1 MYLIATGF
9 LILECDN
16 LQKLFPEF
24 MIKLGA
30 LTLDGKQS
38 FVIITGLLLSPSML
52 LTDLSMLSYI
62 SATGVF
68 SCLVIVV
75 SIFCV
80 GAFDG
85 VGFHA
90 KGSVLLNLDTL
101 PTAVGLYI
109 VSFGGHPVIP
119 SIYMSIFVLATLN
132 YMTIAI
138 LGYLMYGDGVESEI
152 TNEYSLLVA
161 PIATAIEGGL
171 SEKYKNQKPVRLLIR
186 VALLI
191 STVIVAYVFPYYESL
206 MAIVGSVFVA
216 SASFLLPCLCY
227 LKISDL
233 NWNWNCEQMGIVGII
248 VFGILA
254 GVLGTYSSISELL
267 T

>member
-1 MYLIATGF
+1 MKGRMIVMFMMNAEMYLIATGF

-119 SIYMSIFVLATLN
+119 SIYMS
-132 YMTIAI
+132 M
-138 LGYLMYGDGVESEI
+138 
-152 TNEYSLLVA
+152 
-161 PIATAIEGGL
+161 
-171 SEKYKNQKPVRLLIR
+171 
-186 VALLI
+186 
-191 STVIVAYVFPYYESL
+191 
-206 MAIVGSVFVA
+206 
-216 SASFLLPCLCY
+216 
-227 LKISDL
+227 
-233 NWNWNCEQMGIVGII
+233 
-248 VFGILA
+248 
-254 GVLGTYSSISELL
+254 
-267 T
+267 